1 MITHDLSPS
10 SRLEDWKNFRKSLT
24 DDLAEEEILNRLA
37 KYWTTVPVV
46 RFYLDFDNP
55 DTWPTPWELINDG
68 EFCSTGIA
76 YLMFKTL
83 DLAPT
88 EKFKKS
94 EMKLYWIKD
103 LEIEDLCMVLV
114 VNSKYVLNYYY
125 GEVKDWDELQ
135 KHCQIICDYLG
146 TNLS

>member
-1 MITHDLSPS
+1 MIDAIMSPS
-10 SRLEDWKNFRKSLT
+10 DRLEDWKTFRKSLT
-24 DDLAEEEILNRLA
+24 DDLSESEILNRLA
-37 KYWTTVPVV
+37 EYWTRAPIT
-46 RFYLDFDNP
+46 RFYLDFDHP
-55 DTWPTPWELINDG
+55 ETWPTPWELIHSG

-83 DLAPT
+83 ELAPT

-114 VNSKYVLNYYY
+114 IENRYVLNYYH
-125 GEVKDWDELQ
+125 GEVKDWEDL
-135 KHCQIICDYLG
+135 KTHCQIICEYLG